1 MGFFSFITSD
11 TNKSIA
17 NVHSNRK
24 TIPVYLI
31 TRDRQIIHESR
42 YSGYGKFGNKDIF
55 ALIGELN
62 GLIGEN
68 EDKLRSKVFREL
80 ISGGITNGKVNYR
93 YGIDFENYESPIPS
107 EGNKTAN
114 QLRESGEF
122 RSIFPKYEFDEFAN
136 AGINVPKV
144 VQKLPKGHHLFSTSE
159 WEKYFD
165 SLPHTKQCP
174 AQGYFY

>member
-1 MGFFSFITSD
+1 MIGF
-11 TNKSIA
+11 
-17 NVHSNRK
+17 
-24 TIPVYLI
+24 
-31 TRDRQIIHESR
+31 
-42 YSGYGKFGNKDIF
+42 
-55 ALIGELN
+55 LN
-62 GLIGEN
+62 GLTGET
-68 EDKLRSKVFREL
+68 EDDVRNKVFREL

-93 YGIDFENYESPIPS
+93 YGIDFDNYQSPIPS

-122 RSIFPKYEFDEFAN
+122 RDIFPKYEFEEFAN

-144 VQKLPKGHHLFSTSE
+144 VQKLPRGFKNFTSEE

-165 SLPHTKQCP
+165 SLPHTRQCP